1 MILTICS
8 VKICEKF
15 SKPDKSKKS
24 IKSALTFHFSSGIM
38 QYIKAKA
45 LWKISMAPFAV
56 VQKGASGDADVL
68 NGR

>member
-1 MILTICS
+1 
-8 VKICEKF
+8 
-15 SKPDKSKKS
+15 
-24 IKSALTFHFSSGIM
+24 M

>member
-1 MILTICS
+1 
-8 VKICEKF
+8 
-15 SKPDKSKKS
+15 
-24 IKSALTFHFSSGIM
+24 M

-68 NGR
+68 NCRLFFRKKSETTKFCDRRKIL